1 MGLDITVEVKKRPP
15 EHFGYNIALFL
26 DLDGT
31 LVEISDRPSDVKMT
45 PSLFV
50 LLRELHFNLNGAL
63 AIVSGRTIAGID
75 ALLKPLKLPCSG
87 KHGWERRGSSGKIFT
102 EKYTDLRKIRRKLE
116 SMPARNCGIVLE
128 DKGSCIAIHYRNTNL
143 EQQDLR
149 KQIMGLLKDRPD
161 LECVAGKMVFE
172 IKSKH
177 FNKGSAISHLMC
189 DPAFRGRTPVFL
201 GDDTTDEDGFTY
213 VNRSNGKSIVV
224 GKNYKSAANFSLE
237 NVEQAKK
244 WLNLFAKTNE
254 SFS

>member
-1 MGLDITVEVKKRPP
+1 MELKKRPP

-87 KHGWERRGSSGKIFT
+87 KHGWEWRGSSGKIFT
-102 EKYTDLRKIRRKLE
+102 EKQTDLRKIRRKLE

-128 DKGSCIAIHYRNTNL
+128 DKGSCIAIHYRNTSV
-143 EQQDLR
+143 EQRDLR

-172 IKSKH
+172 
-177 FNKGSAISHLMC
+177 
-189 DPAFRGRTPVFL
+189 T
-201 GDDTTDEDGFTY
+201 
-213 VNRSNGKSIVV
+213 
-224 GKNYKSAANFSLE
+224 
-237 NVEQAKK
+237 
-244 WLNLFAKTNE
+244 
-254 SFS
+254 